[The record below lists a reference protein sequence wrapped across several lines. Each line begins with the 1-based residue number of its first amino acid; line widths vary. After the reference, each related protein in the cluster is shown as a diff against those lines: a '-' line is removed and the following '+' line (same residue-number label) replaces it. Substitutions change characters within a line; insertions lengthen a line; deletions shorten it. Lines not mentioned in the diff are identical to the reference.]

1 VAFASGFGS
10 THPPAVVPFRLR
22 ADADELPEP
31 TSVSDESVLS
41 PEVPSSGT
49 PSGEPMAPL
58 SALPVGSYY
67 IYSFDGR
74 LMQVYDMF
82 GELLK
87 DYIYMGDRLVAEYD
101 HVGQLL
107 LYYTPD
113 QINSTR
119 VVTDSTGTVV
129 YSAAHDPYGGIQQ
142 TWLSNYD
149 PQLKFS
155 GKERDVESQLDY
167 FGARYYDRNIYRFI
181 SPDPVMSRNVRN
193 FGAVINLCG

>member
-1 VAFASGFGS
+1 
-10 THPPAVVPFRLR
+10 VVPFRLR

-155 GKERDVESQLDY
+155 SKERDVESQLDY